1 MVVQK
6 TFNSLKAGP
15 KEDKVA
21 VASGIAVSVV
31 VVLLGGW
38 AIYFFHNVARNS
50 QNLNLSSGAQDQFN
64 FQNVTEAQQQL
75 QQDFGSQTQDL
86 QDVQAQSAQGNSGV
100 MQTQQMQIDSG
111 NNSNQF
117 GGNGTTN

>member
-6 TFNSLKAGP
+6 TFNNLKAGP

-21 VASGIAVSVV
+21 VASGIAISVV
-31 VVLLGGW
+31 IVLLGGW
-38 AIYFFHNVARNS
+38 AIYFLHSIQTGS
-50 QNLNLSSGAQDQFN
+50 QQLKLGGGAQSQFN

-86 QDVQAQSAQGNSGV
+86 QDVQAQSAQGNSNV
-100 MQTQQMQIDSG
+100 MQTQPMQVDGSYG
-111 NNSNQF
+111 ADQF
-117 GGNGTTN
+117 GGSGSTN